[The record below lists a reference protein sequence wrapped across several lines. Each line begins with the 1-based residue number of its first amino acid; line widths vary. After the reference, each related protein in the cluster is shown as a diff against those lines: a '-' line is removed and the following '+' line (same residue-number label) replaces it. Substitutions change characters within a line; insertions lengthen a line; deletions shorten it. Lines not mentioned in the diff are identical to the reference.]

1 MVGGEESLVMP
12 LPAGDGA
19 NLRGYMQV
27 VWEGPPQDPPLGI
40 APEIWLD
47 YDAEHLN
54 EEELLLEPVK
64 NIETG
69 DQRWYTTFEWTF
81 EDWSDLGEATH
92 FHLLWNLDT
101 GYEFRL
107 DEVIVD
113 LVIFDGA

>member
-1 MVGGEESLVMP
+1 MVSGEESLVMP
-12 LPAGDGA
+12 LPTGDGA

-54 EEELLLEPVK
+54 EEELLLEPIK

-69 DQRWYTTFEWTF
+69 DQRWYTIFEWTF
-81 EDWSDLGEATH
+81 EGWSDLGEATH

-107 DEVIVD
+107 DEPLIN
-113 LVIFDGA
+113 LRI